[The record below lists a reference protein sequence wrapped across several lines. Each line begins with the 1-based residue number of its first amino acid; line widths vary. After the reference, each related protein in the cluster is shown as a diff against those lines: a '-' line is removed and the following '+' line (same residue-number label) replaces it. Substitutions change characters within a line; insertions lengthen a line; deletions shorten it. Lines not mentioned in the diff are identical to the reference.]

1 MAGNRRCGS
10 LDRTVW
16 WRSEMRDCGDRRS
29 VDSIRIAHPLL
40 DDRDV
45 DAQTL
50 RGSRSWSQG
59 NGNCGGTNRGDI
71 GAEAGTPAAACQTD
85 SMYRDVAVQE
95 PDSESNGVDHS
106 VSLIYAARAE
116 ADLHRPERARKD
128 LEQAQQI
135 MEHLV
140 ELSPKHQYFRNTLEE
155 AQAALKA
162 LPKDTA
168 PIAVH

>member
-1 MAGNRRCGS
+1 
-10 LDRTVW
+10 
-16 WRSEMRDCGDRRS
+16 
-29 VDSIRIAHPLL
+29 
-40 DDRDV
+40 
-45 DAQTL
+45 
-50 RGSRSWSQG
+50 
-59 NGNCGGTNRGDI
+59 
-71 GAEAGTPAAACQTD
+71 
-85 SMYRDVAVQE
+85 MYHDVAVQE

-116 ADLHRPERARKD
+116 ADLHRPERARND

-140 ELSPKHQYFRNTLEE
+140 ELSPKRQYFRNTLEE